1 MRAIILA
8 AGEGTRLRPHTL
20 DRPKCLVE
28 LAGRPLLEYQ
38 IQALEAAGIDQIT
51 LVTGYRAEQIARYGR
66 PTRHNPAYAT
76 TNMVASLMAA
86 ADLLDGREDVLISY
100 SDIVYEPRIVTELCR
115 CPAGLCTTADRQ
127 WLKLW
132 QFRQENPLADAET
145 LKLDANRNIIEIGRK
160 TSSYAD
166 IEAQYMGLILARAE
180 IARMLPKIYDGL
192 DPNCL
197 YDGKTKPRMYMTSF
211 LQWLIDH
218 GRSVRAVPVDGGW
231 LEVDSVDDLAL
242 YERLREEGRLDQV
255 CRLEHGNVRTAPP
268 LTALRCAY
276 V

>member
-8 AGEGTRLRPHTL
+8 AGEGTRLRPYTL

-38 IQALEAAGIDQIT
+38 IEALEAAGISNIT
-51 LVTGYRAEQIARYGR
+51 IVTGYRAEQIARYGR

-76 TNMVASLMAA
+76 TNMVASLMAT
-86 ADLLDGREDVLISY
+86 ADLLDGRDDVLIAY
-100 SDIVYEPRIVTELCR
+100 SDIVYEPRVVAELCR
-115 CPAGLCTTADRQ
+115 CPAFLSTTVDRQ
-127 WLKLW
+127 WLRLW
-132 QFRQENPLADAET
+132 QLRCDNPLADAET
-145 LKLDANRNIIEIGRK
+145 LKLDGSGNIIEIGRK
-160 TSSYAD
+160 TASYAD

-180 IARMLPKIYDGL
+180 IAGVLPVIYDGL
-192 DPNCL
+192 DPVRL
-197 YDGKTKPRMYMTSF
+197 YGGKPKPSMYMTSF

-231 LEVDSVDDLAL
+231 LEVDSAADLAL
-242 YERLREEGRLDQV
+242 YERLCTEGSLNKLYRIPHETV
-255 CRLEHGNVRTAPP
+255 CTAPP

-276 V
+276 A